1 MKIGVMVVD
10 LEAQGVFVDIDVV
23 PYLLGGL
30 VVDVGRR
37 SGGSRT
43 RDGPRGERGL
53 GLIGVVSECDYRS
66 LELGEDPEG
75 LGTRWRTGLISVV
88 WVGVVGWGSW
98 EKRVQ

>member
-43 RDGPRGERGL
+43 RDGPRGELGL
-53 GLIGVVSECDYRS
+53 GLGVVVMLRVVKARGESGSAVGIGVGAVIERN
-66 LELGEDPEG
+66 
-75 LGTRWRTGLISVV
+75 
-88 WVGVVGWGSW
+88 
-98 EKRVQ
+98 